1 MKEVL
6 SNNVVD
12 NDLLDNNIDYIVN
25 VINDKTL
32 RNQIQIEILAKNLKK
47 KSKDVKLRIESELIT
62 TIIEENHKLNRVKKT
77 TIRTKLMPKIN
88 NAQSESVSEKTVGTK
103 TKKEKRVATSSPI
116 RSNNNRD
123 SVVTEHEEGQLI
135 RTGSSD
141 SGLSDNC
148 SISKS
153 KNDIKKSDESDLNE
167 QCELLKKHNAI
178 LNKNSKKKRMVT
190 GGDKS
195 ITSQMNELEKSRS
208 NHDSSSEE
216 KDEESDLSTSSA
228 PAHKA
233 TSFVLDTIKRINK
246 LSGSEAK
253 ENKPVKRIK
262 TNGEFVKTKES
273 VKELTR

>member
-88 NAQSESVSEKTVGTK
+88 NAQSESVSEKIVGTK

-273 VKELTR
+273 VKESTR

>member
-1 MKEVL
+1 M
-6 SNNVVD
+6 
-12 NDLLDNNIDYIVN
+12 
-25 VINDKTL
+25 
-32 RNQIQIEILAKNLKK
+32 
-47 KSKDVKLRIESELIT
+47 
-62 TIIEENHKLNRVKKT
+62 
-77 TIRTKLMPKIN
+77 
-88 NAQSESVSEKTVGTK
+88 
-103 TKKEKRVATSSPI
+103 
-116 RSNNNRD
+116 
-123 SVVTEHEEGQLI
+123 VTEHEEGQLI

-273 VKELTR
+273 VKESTR

>member
-88 NAQSESVSEKTVGTK
+88 NAQSESVSEKIVGTK

>member
-88 NAQSESVSEKTVGTK
+88 NAQSESVSEKIVGTK

-153 KNDIKKSDESDLNE
+153 KNDIKKSDDSDLNE